1 MHRAEKGKTLAIL
14 PGLGLNRAMRGIKHP
29 LLLVT
34 AALGGLLC
42 ACAVSAAQVK
52 ALRVW
57 GGPDSTRVVLDLSA
71 APSNYKLFQLDHPS
85 RIVLDV
91 DDSAFADGFH
101 VPAVKGLLKTIRA
114 GKSDGAARVVLDLG
128 GEVHPKSFL
137 LKPAGQ
143 YGYRLVVD
151 LYPPHAA
158 KSEVAHTIE
167 NDIELGKPRP
177 VVIAV
182 DAGHGGDDPGARG
195 HDGALEKNVTLSVA
209 RDLTK
214 LINAQPGM
222 RAVLTRDGDYFVPLK
237 KRYEIARQNKADLF
251 VSIHADAYTTSDARG
266 SSVWVLST
274 RGKTSEAARW
284 LADSENRADLIGGV
298 SLDDKDDTLAAV
310 LLDLSQ
316 GASIEA
322 SDAVATRV
330 LKALGQ
336 LGPTHRGYVERANF
350 VVLRSPDVPSILV
363 ETAFI
368 TNPVEEQKLRDADHR
383 EQLAQAILGGVHDY
397 FEDTPPP
404 GTWFAAVKSGRM
416 HPGETDSGTLLAAAD
431 DAPVIKP
438 AHVTKSRGNPSDDDS
453 NSKDGDADASPIA
466 ITHRVSVI
474 RDDRPRVR
482 PPASDAD
489 IVVASVDPPS
499 IAKRATASV
508 PIALARADA
517 NIRDMHRVLR
527 GETLSKIAQQYGISM
542 NALRSVNQKIPEDG
556 SVQAGQVLLIPSS

>member
-1 MHRAEKGKTLAIL
+1 
-14 PGLGLNRAMRGIKHP
+14 MRGNSRP
-29 LLLVT
+29 LPLVV
-34 AALGGLLC
+34 AALCGLFC
-42 ACAVSAAQVK
+42 AGAVSAAQVK

-71 APSNYKLFQLDHPS
+71 QPSDYKLFQLEQPA

-91 DDSAFADGFH
+91 EDSSFADDFR
-101 VPAVKGLLKTIRA
+101 VPEVKGLLKTIRS
-114 GKSDGAARVVLDLG
+114 GKNADAARVVLDLTG
-128 GEVHPKSFL
+128 DVHPKSFL

-143 YGYRLVVD
+143 YGYRLVLD

-158 KSEVAHTIE
+158 KASTVARTVE
-167 NDIELGKPRP
+167 DDVAQGKPRP

-182 DAGHGGDDPGARG
+182 DAGHGGDDPGAHG
-195 HDGALEKNVTLSVA
+195 PDGTLEKNVTLSVA
-209 RDLTK
+209 RDLAK
-214 LINAQPGM
+214 LIKAQPGM

-251 VSIHADAYTTSDARG
+251 VSIHADAYTSSDARG
-266 SSVWVLST
+266 SSVWVLSQH
-274 RGKTSEAARW
+274 GKTSEAARW

-298 SLDDKDDTLAAV
+298 SLDDKDDTLASV

-322 SDAVATRV
+322 SDAVAKRV
-330 LKALGQ
+330 LTALGS

-368 TNPVEEQKLRDADHR
+368 TNPSEERKLRDADHR
-383 EQLAQAILGGVHDY
+383 QQLADAILQGVRGY

-404 GTWFAAVKSGRM
+404 GTWFAAVRSGRI
-416 HPGETDSGTLLAAAD
+416 HPGETDAGTLLAAAD
-431 DAPVIKP
+431 AGSNSADRATKPGDGDAGDDAPVP
-438 AHVTKSRGNPSDDDS
+438 QPMRTHQ
-453 NSKDGDADASPIA
+453 IA
-466 ITHRVSVI
+466 RN
-474 RDDRPRVR
+474 DRPRLR

-489 IVVASVDPPS
+489 LVVTQVIPPS
-499 IAKRATASV
+499 PSV
-508 PIALARADA
+508 ADKKAALDA

-527 GETLSKIAQQYGISM
+527 GETLSGIAQQYGVSAA
-542 NALRSVNQKIPEDG
+542 ALRSINSKIPDDG
-556 SVQAGQVLLIPSS
+556 RVQAGQVLLIPSS

>member
-1 MHRAEKGKTLAIL
+1 MRGNARPLCLTLAAL
-14 PGLGLNRAMRGIKHP
+14 AAAFFLRA
-29 LLLVT
+29 
-34 AALGGLLC
+34 A
-42 ACAVSAAQVK
+42 SAAQVK

-71 APSNYKLFQLDHPS
+71 APTDYKLVQLDHPS

-91 DDSAFADGFH
+91 EDSSFVDGFQ
-101 VPAVKGLLKTIRA
+101 VPAVKGLLKAIRA
-114 GKSDGAARVVLDLG
+114 GKDDAAARVVLDLSG
-128 GEVHPKSFL
+128 GAHPKSFL

-151 LYPPHAA
+151 LVPPHAA
-158 KSEVAHTIE
+158 DKPAEVARTVE
-167 NDIELGKPRP
+167 DDIVHGKPRP

-182 DAGHGGDDPGARG
+182 DAGHGGEDPGARG
-195 HDGALEKNVTLSVA
+195 ADGTLEKNVTLSVA
-209 RDLTK
+209 RDLAK
-214 LINAQPGM
+214 AIDAQPGM

-237 KRYEIARQNKADLF
+237 RRYEIARQNKADLF
-251 VSIHADAYTTSDARG
+251 VAIHADAYTTSDARG
-266 SSVWVLST
+266 SSVWVLSP

-284 LADSENRADLIGGV
+284 LADRENRADLIGGV

-316 GASIEA
+316 GASIDA
-322 SDAVATRV
+322 SQAVAKRV
-330 LKALGQ
+330 LGALGQ

-368 TNPVEEQKLRDADHR
+368 TNPDEEQKLRDPDHR
-383 EQLAQAILGGVHDY
+383 QQLADAILKGVRGY

-404 GTWFAAVKSGRM
+404 GTWFAAVKAGRM
-416 HPGETDSGTLLAAAD
+416 HPGATDADTLAAAAND
-431 DAPVIKP
+431 GADRLA
-438 AHVTKSRGNPSDDDS
+438 ARRAKSRGIDAADNA
-453 NSKDGDADASPIA
+453 DADAADTTPA
-466 ITHRVSVI
+466 PARVFMPARRVLAA
-474 RDDRPRVR
+474 RDARPRVR

-489 IVVASVDPPS
+489 LTVARVDPPPALPS
-499 IAKRATASV
+499 LRGKRAGGNA
-508 PIALARADA
+508 ALARADA
-517 NIRDMHRVLR
+517 NIRDMHRVMR

-542 NALRSVNQKIPEDG
+542 NSLRSVNQKLPDDG